1 MVDTKSTRMKKHELV
16 RQHLV
21 TTINQGLKPHQ
32 KLPTERELAESL
44 NVNRLTIRHAL
55 SELERDGIIYRVQG
69 SGTFV
74 SASQISKSF
83 EFTSFSE
90 DMRMRDMTP
99 GSLSAKIDVEPAGMK
114 VGYALG
120 LSPTTPVVHVRRVR
134 TANDAPM
141 CVEDVCIP
149 HSLVPGLESGILGD
163 SLYEDLANR
172 FAIQVERA
180 DQTIQATVL
189 NESDAD
195 ELLVPPF
202 SPAFLVQRTAFD
214 TRGRPVE
221 YAESLYRGDRYS
233 YSVSISRSTHPRD
246 S

>member
-1 MVDTKSTRMKKHELV
+1 MVDTDSTQLKKHELV

-21 TTINQGLKPHQ
+21 STINRGLKPHQ

-55 SELERDGIIYRVQG
+55 SELEREGVIYRVQG

-74 SASQISKSF
+74 SASQITKSF
-83 EFTSFSE
+83 ELTSFSE
-90 DMRMRDMTP
+90 DMRTRDMTP
-99 GSLSAKIDVEPAGMK
+99 GSLSAKIYVESAGMK

-149 HSLVPGLESGILGD
+149 HSLVPGLEAGVLGN
-163 SLYEDLANR
+163 SLYEDLSHR
-172 FAIQVERA
+172 FAIQIERA

-189 NESDAD
+189 SEPDAE

-202 SPAFLVQRTAFD
+202 SPAFLVKRTAFD
-214 TRGRPVE
+214 TRGRAVE

-233 YSVSISRSTHPRD
+233 YSVSVTRSTHSRD